1 MILGFTAAVSAQSP
15 EAKPAEALNTK
26 PETKVVTIQ
35 KPVANVTPAKVVT
48 IEKPVTNATPSK
60 VAVSEKPVATAT
72 ASKAAASE
80 KPVAKEKPV
89 RSTVVDTDLQFKES
103 KAAKV
108 KN

>member
-1 MILGFTAAVSAQSP
+1 MKKLLTTLSMILGFTAAVSAQSP

-60 VAVSEKPVATAT
+60 VAVSEKPVA
-72 ASKAAASE
+72 
-80 KPVAKEKPV
+80 KEKPV

>member
-1 MILGFTAAVSAQSP
+1 MKKLLTTLGMIVGFTAAVSAQSP
-15 EAKPAEALNTK
+15 EAKSTEALNTK

-60 VAVSEKPVATAT
+60 VAVSEKPVA
-72 ASKAAASE
+72 
-80 KPVAKEKPV
+80 KEKPV

>member
-60 VAVSEKPVATAT
+60 VAVSEKPVA
-72 ASKAAASE
+72 
-80 KPVAKEKPV
+80 KEKPV